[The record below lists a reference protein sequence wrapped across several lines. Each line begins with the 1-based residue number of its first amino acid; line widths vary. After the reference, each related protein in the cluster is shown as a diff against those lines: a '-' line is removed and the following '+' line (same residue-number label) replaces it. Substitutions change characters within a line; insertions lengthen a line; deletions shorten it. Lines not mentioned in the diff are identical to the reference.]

1 MKLQT
6 RCSFP
11 LTAVAAALSISFV
24 LPASAANYTWASG
37 AFTNTGIP
45 PSLLAADT
53 LFVVPGTPTKLLNVS
68 VSNAGAIVATDMMA
82 LANTQTLTNDG
93 LYDLRA
99 DVGLGNVL
107 GGTFVNNGS
116 FVKSVGS
123 GTSYVDPTFV
133 NGATGIVEVRTGTI
147 EFRHGDAS
155 FASGTQFTGAGTVI
169 VSNSASFSGAFT
181 TANNLR
187 LTGGSLTGVVAQM
200 DGDTSWAGGT
210 MVGDWTVGAGATL
223 TVESGL
229 AKQLSANLNN
239 KGTIAAEGPLG
250 VVNSRTLTNN
260 GVYDLRGDIG
270 IATNLGGSVVNNATL
285 VKSAGTGTSQ
295 INATFR
301 NSGSGV
307 IDVSS
312 GTLDFRSGAAS
323 FDSGTRFTGAGTVTV
338 SNSST
343 FNGSFTTAGNLRL
356 TGGSLTGVGAQMDG
370 DTSWAGGAMIGDWTV
385 GAGTTLTVESGFAK
399 SLYAELDNKGT
410 IAANGTVG
418 LGNAHT
424 LTNNGVYDL
433 RGDVAIAGSHFDSF
447 VNNGTLIKSSGNGV
461 SNINVIFS
469 NPASGVVV
477 LDSGTVALAESFA
490 NEGTLDFGLSDL
502 GSFGKLALAGATTL
516 GGQVDVHFLGG
527 YLPSVGDSFRLIT
540 YGSYSGSF
548 TNASWTFSDG
558 AHLVTFDPIYNSRDF
573 TLSVQSVQAVPEPA
587 TIVMFLAGLL
597 TVGSYAQRRLNRES

>member
-200 DGDTSWAGGT
+200 DGDTSWAGG
-210 MVGDWTVGAGATL
+210 
-223 TVESGL
+223 
-229 AKQLSANLNN
+229 
-239 KGTIAAEGPLG
+239 
-250 VVNSRTLTNN
+250 
-260 GVYDLRGDIG
+260 
-270 IATNLGGSVVNNATL
+270 
-285 VKSAGTGTSQ
+285 
-295 INATFR
+295 
-301 NSGSGV
+301 
-307 IDVSS
+307 
-312 GTLDFRSGAAS
+312 
-323 FDSGTRFTGAGTVTV
+323 
-338 SNSST
+338 
-343 FNGSFTTAGNLRL
+343 
-356 TGGSLTGVGAQMDG
+356 
-370 DTSWAGGAMIGDWTV
+370 AMIGDWTV

-490 NEGTLDFGLSDL
+490 NEGTLDFGFSDL